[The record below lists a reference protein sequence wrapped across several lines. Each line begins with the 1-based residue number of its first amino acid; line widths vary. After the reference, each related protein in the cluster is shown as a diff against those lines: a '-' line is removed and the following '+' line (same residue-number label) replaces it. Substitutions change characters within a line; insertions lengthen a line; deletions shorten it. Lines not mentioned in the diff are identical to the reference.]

1 MIFSHLSPANSDRL
15 APKDRHGPMVTG
27 RVAPQNPCSAK
38 SKIGAASG
46 GVVCSCDDTNTNIN
60 TGISKFNSAFFVAK
74 EAREE
79 CDSEHNESNIMGS
92 CDARSNGSVLSQL
105 ARSPEVVNED
115 QNGCIFCEIIKGRAP
130 AFKLYEDETCLCIL
144 DINPLSHGHS
154 LVIPKSHFPSLEVT
168 PPPVAAAMCAVI
180 PILGSAIME
189 ATRCDSFNLLVN
201 NGAAAGQVIFHT
213 HFHIIPRS
221 MHDKLWSSENVWR
234 RRLCLNQETSLLAD
248 CIRGKLSS
256 LQT

>member
-1 MIFSHLSPANSDRL
+1 MILSHLSPANSDRR
-15 APKDRHGPMVTG
+15 ASKDKRVLTVTG
-27 RVAPQNPCSAK
+27 VVSPQNICSAK
-38 SKIGAASG
+38 AKIGIVNG
-46 GVVCSCDDTNTNIN
+46 GGVCSCEDTS
-60 TGISKFNSAFFVAK
+60 TGSSNSNSAFLVAK
-74 EAREE
+74 ADREE
-79 CDSEHNESNIMGS
+79 CDNGENESNTMGS

-105 ARSPEVVNED
+105 ARSPEIVNED

-144 DINPLSHGHS
+144 DVKPLSHGHS

-168 PPPVAAAMCAVI
+168 PPSVAAAMCAVI
-180 PILGSAIME
+180 PILGSAIMQ

-221 MHDKLWSSENVWR
+221 MHDKLWRSENVWR
-234 RRLCLNQETSLLAD
+234 RHLCLNRETSLLAE
-248 CIRGKLSS
+248 CIRGKLSA